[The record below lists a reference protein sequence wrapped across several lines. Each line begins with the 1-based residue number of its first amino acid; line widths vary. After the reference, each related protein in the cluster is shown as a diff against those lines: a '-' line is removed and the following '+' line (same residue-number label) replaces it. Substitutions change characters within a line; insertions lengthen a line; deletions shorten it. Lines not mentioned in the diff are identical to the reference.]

1 MILSFLKS
9 LCGGYLAWGMGAND
23 CANVFGP
30 HVGSNLISYRTCVVI
45 FCVFVIIG
53 SVGYGQSMVTDA
65 GAVMPKKN
73 VIQDISSWSLVNL
86 AVLVTL
92 AAGFTVNVATALGI
106 PTSTSQGSIGAFFGL
121 SIALGIQGGDIGGL
135 PPWYDFGKMVVSWVI
150 SPFFAALTGFV
161 LQKYGSR
168 IVNKMVTNERIF
180 NRMIFSLLIVAGVYG
195 AFILGASHA
204 GIAVAPFYTAG
215 IFDPLG
221 NILGLG
227 ISAKAWAAGFGGVAI
242 ALGAAT
248 YAHKVIYS
256 VGTQITALDPF
267 SAFSSVVAMSICV
280 NLFKDIGVPVSS
292 SQAIV
297 GAVAGVGLTR
307 GTQAVSYSKLRN
319 IAIGWVATPVLP
331 AVVTGSV
338 YGLLVNLFG

>member
-1 MILSFLKS
+1 MILSILKS
-9 LCGGYLAWGMGAND
+9 LSGGYLAWGMGAND

-30 HVGSNLISYRTCVVI
+30 HVGSNLLKYRTCVII
-45 FCVFVIIG
+45 FCVFVVIG

-65 GAVMPKKN
+65 AAVMPKKD
-73 VIQDISSWSLVNL
+73 VIQQISSWSLVNL

-92 AAGFTVNVATALGI
+92 AAGLAVNVATALGI

-121 SIALGIQGGDIGGL
+121 SIALGIQGGNLGGL
-135 PPWYDFGKMVVSWVI
+135 PPWFEFGKMVVSWVI
-150 SPFFAALTGFV
+150 SPFFAAFTGFV
-161 LQKYGSR
+161 LQKYGSTFT
-168 IVNKMVTNERIF
+168 NKLVTNERVF
-180 NRMIFSLLIVAGVYG
+180 NRLILILLVIAGIYG

-215 IFDPLG
+215 IFDPLE

-227 ISAKAWAAGFGGVAI
+227 ITPKAWAAGLGGGAI
-242 ALGAAT
+242 ALGAST
-248 YAHKVIYS
+248 YAHKVVYS

-267 SAFSSVVAMSICV
+267 SAFSSVIAMSICV

-297 GAVAGVGLTR
+297 GAIAGVGLTR
-307 GTQAVSYSKLRN
+307 GTQAVSYEKLRN
-319 IAIGWVATPVLP
+319 IAIGWVATPTIP
-331 AVVTGSV
+331 AIVTGLV
-338 YGLLVNLFG
+338 YGGLIQLFA

>member
-1 MILSFLKS
+1 MIISFLKT

-30 HVGSNLISYRTCVVI
+30 HVGSNLLKYRTCVII
-45 FCVFVIIG
+45 FCVFVVIG

-65 GAVMPKKN
+65 AAVMPKKD
-73 VIQDISSWSLVNL
+73 VIKSISSWQLVNL

-92 AAGFTVNVATALGI
+92 SAGLAVNIATALGI

-121 SIALGIQGGDIGGL
+121 SIALGIQGGNLSGL

-150 SPFFAALTGFV
+150 SPFFASFTGFV

-168 IVNKMVTNERIF
+168 LADKFVTNEKNF
-180 NRMIFSLLIVAGVYG
+180 NRIITALLVIAGIYG

-215 IFDPLG
+215 IFTPLQ
-221 NILGLG
+221 NVLGLG
-227 ISAKAWAAGFGGVAI
+227 ISAKAWAAGFGGLAI

-248 YAHKVIYS
+248 YAHKVVYS

-280 NLFKDIGVPVSS
+280 NLFKDLGVPVSS

-307 GTQAVSYSKLRN
+307 GTQAVSYEKLRN
-319 IAIGWVATPVLP
+319 IAIGWVATPLFP
-331 AVVTGSV
+331 AIVTGSV
-338 YGLLVNLFG
+338 YGILINFF

>member
-1 MILSFLKS
+1 MIISFLKT

-30 HVGSNLISYRTCVVI
+30 HVGSNLLDYRTCVII
-45 FCVFVIIG
+45 FCVFVVIG

-65 GAVMPKKN
+65 ASVMPKRD
-73 VIQDISSWSLVNL
+73 VIKGISSWKLVNL
-86 AVLVTL
+86 AVLVTFSAGL
-92 AAGFTVNVATALGI
+92 AVNIATAFGI

-121 SIALGIQGGDIGGL
+121 SIALGIQGGDLGGL
-135 PPWYDFGKMVVSWVI
+135 PPWLDFGKMVLSWVI
-150 SPFFAALTGFV
+150 SPFFAAFTGFI
-161 LQKYGSR
+161 LEKYGR
-168 IVNKMVTNERIF
+168 RFADQVVTNERNF
-180 NRMIFSLLIVAGVYG
+180 NLIIRVLLVLAGIYG

-215 IFDPLG
+215 IFAPLQ
-221 NILGLG
+221 NSLGLG
-227 ISAKAWAAGFGGVAI
+227 IPAKAWAAGFGGVAI

-256 VGTQITALDPF
+256 VGVQITTLDPF

-280 NLFKDIGVPVSS
+280 NLFKNYGVPVSS

-307 GTQAVSYSKLRN
+307 GARAVSYGKLQS
-319 IAIGWVATPVLP
+319 IAIGWVATPLFP
-331 AVVTGSV
+331 AVITGFV
-338 YGLLVNLFG
+338 YSLLISIF